1 VLTEVGVR
9 GVYRLGLGQEVRL
22 LSEARPTHAL
32 PSRADVPQPP
42 QESAAPRVTFH
53 QDHLAYEEL
62 IRRQRPQR
70 RRILST
76 GNDRR

>member
-1 VLTEVGVR
+1 M
-9 GVYRLGLGQEVRL
+9 Q
-22 LSEARPTHAL
+22 
-32 PSRADVPQPP
+32 

>member
-1 VLTEVGVR
+1 MPCIPR
-9 GVYRLGLGQEVRL
+9 GR
-22 LSEARPTHAL
+22 
-32 PSRADVPQPP
+32 PQPP

-76 GNDRR
+76 GNDRPVISLPLRKRRRISCQSR